1 MLSISKVFTNVASG
15 AGNGLKPMAP
25 GIIRFV
31 PCVFAATICLG
42 LREQIPMVSREALN
56 ATSCRI
62 LEISTAL
69 FGYIALKSIWDS
81 PKQRPSDLHPKNVVK
96 NDSKDVVDE
105 KISKILNDELIFLRQ
120 EVSRLKKEA
129 SDNEEKFNMKL
140 FTLRTEL
147 ANELD
152 PFVDMG
158 TSATH

>member
-15 AGNGLKPMAP
+15 AGNGLRAMAP

-31 PCVFAATICLG
+31 PSVFAATICLG
-42 LREQIPMVSREALN
+42 LREQIPLVSREALN
-56 ATSCRI
+56 DTSSRI

-69 FGYIALKSIWDS
+69 FGYIALKSIWNS
-81 PKQRPSDLHPKNVVK
+81 PKEEPLDLSTKTVVK
-96 NDSKDVVDE
+96 NDVKDVVDE
-105 KISKILNDELIFLRQ
+105 KISEISGDELVFLRQ
-120 EVSRLKKEA
+120 EVSRLKKEIA
-129 SDNEEKFNMKL
+129 DNEEKFNMKL